1 MPPLSRDPT
10 AAYPI
15 SEDTSIPPEERTTLW
30 ICSYTRF
37 DNLAHAPRGTPSD
50 HSLHTIHLDER
61 TGALHRHSTVDGVL
75 NPAFLRFH
83 PKGVVYALTES
94 IHENGEIVGFT
105 TDAAGGLSP
114 LCRQS
119 AHGLSTCFLHLTTNL
134 EHVLF
139 VNYWDSSL
147 GVCPVKPDGVIAEKV
162 YLQAPAKVHAGGLAD
177 HLANRQSEPHAH
189 AIVVDPTHGRIAC
202 VPDLGLDKIRLY
214 TFDPQSG
221 QLASIGELPC
231 CSGPGP
237 HGPRYIEFD
246 RPGFGTHYR
255 HSAKRERSDGQEA
268 AFVVNELSSSVS
280 LFKYDSQMA
289 ARLLDGDAT
298 VGPADLFQL
307 VQVVSTLPSPVPPPS
322 SFTGGKNTC
331 GRIAQD
337 PSGKFVLVS
346 NRGDDSICVY
356 KIDRD
361 AGDFPALVEAGVY
374 KTEGKTPRHFQF
386 SPTGKFVIAAC
397 QDSDHVTVFAF
408 DPEDGSLK
416 YTGNKLA
423 IDSPNFVCAQ
433 PRPPPSSPS
442 LSPSTS
448 PPQPPSSSP

>member
-30 ICSYTRF
+30 ICSYTKF

-189 AIVVDPTHGRIAC
+189 AIVLDPAFARIAF
-202 VPDLGLDKIRLY
+202 VPV
-214 TFDPQSG
+214 S
-221 QLASIGELPC
+221 
-231 CSGPGP
+231 
-237 HGPRYIEFD
+237 
-246 RPGFGTHYR
+246 R
-255 HSAKRERSDGQEA
+255 HA
-268 AFVVNELSSSVS
+268 
-280 LFKYDSQMA
+280 
-289 ARLLDGDAT
+289 
-298 VGPADLFQL
+298 
-307 VQVVSTLPSPVPPPS
+307 
-322 SFTGGKNTC
+322 
-331 GRIAQD
+331 
-337 PSGKFVLVS
+337 
-346 NRGDDSICVY
+346 
-356 KIDRD
+356 
-361 AGDFPALVEAGVY
+361 
-374 KTEGKTPRHFQF
+374 
-386 SPTGKFVIAAC
+386 
-397 QDSDHVTVFAF
+397 
-408 DPEDGSLK
+408 
-416 YTGNKLA
+416 
-423 IDSPNFVCAQ
+423 
-433 PRPPPSSPS
+433 
-442 LSPSTS
+442 
-448 PPQPPSSSP
+448 

>member
-1 MPPLSRDPT
+1 
-10 AAYPI
+10 
-15 SEDTSIPPEERTTLW
+15 
-30 ICSYTRF
+30 
-37 DNLAHAPRGTPSD
+37 
-50 HSLHTIHLDER
+50 
-61 TGALHRHSTVDGVL
+61 
-75 NPAFLRFH
+75 
-83 PKGVVYALTES
+83 
-94 IHENGEIVGFT
+94 
-105 TDAAGGLSP
+105 
-114 LCRQS
+114 
-119 AHGLSTCFLHLTTNL
+119 
-134 EHVLF
+134 
-139 VNYWDSSL
+139 
-147 GVCPVKPDGVIAEKV
+147 
-162 YLQAPAKVHAGGLAD
+162 
-177 HLANRQSEPHAH
+177 
-189 AIVVDPTHGRIAC
+189 
-202 VPDLGLDKIRLY
+202 
-214 TFDPQSG
+214 
-221 QLASIGELPC
+221 
-231 CSGPGP
+231 
-237 HGPRYIEFD
+237 
-246 RPGFGTHYR
+246 
-255 HSAKRERSDGQEA
+255 
-268 AFVVNELSSSVS
+268 
-280 LFKYDSQMA
+280 MA

-408 DPEDGSLK
+408 NTEDGSLK

-433 PRPPPSSPS
+433 PRPLPSSPS

>member
-30 ICSYTRF
+30 ICSYTKF

-162 YLQAPAKVHAGGLAD
+162 YLQAPAKVHAAGLAD

-255 HSAKRERSDGQEA
+255 HSAKRDRAPEMEA
-268 AFVVNELSSSVS
+268 AFVVNEVTR
-280 LFKYDSQMA
+280 A
-289 ARLLDGDAT
+289 AMPQPT
-298 VGPADLFQL
+298 
-307 VQVVSTLPSPVPPPS
+307 PPPPPP
-322 SFTGGKNTC
+322 TPPPPHPAPPPT
-331 GRIAQD
+331 A
-337 PSGKFVLVS
+337 
-346 NRGDDSICVY
+346 
-356 KIDRD
+356 
-361 AGDFPALVEAGVY
+361 ALVVGLALQVQQPDSGAPARRRRHRRPRRPLPARAGGLHAAVAGAAAVVVHGRQEHLRADRAGPEWQVCAGV
-374 KTEGKTPRHFQF
+374 
-386 SPTGKFVIAAC
+386 
-397 QDSDHVTVFAF
+397 
-408 DPEDGSLK
+408 
-416 YTGNKLA
+416 
-423 IDSPNFVCAQ
+423 Q
-433 PRPPPSSPS
+433 PRRRLDLRVQDRPGGGRLPRPRRGRR
-442 LSPSTS
+442 L
-448 PPQPPSSSP
+448 QD

>member
-30 ICSYTRF
+30 ICSYTKF

-61 TGALHRHSTVDGVL
+61 SGALHRHSTVDGVL

-255 HSAKRERSDGQEA
+255 HSAKRDRAPEMEA
-268 AFVVNELSSSVS
+268 AFVVNEVTRAAMPQPTPPPPPPTPPPPHPLPLPLQLSSSVS
-280 LFKYDSQMA
+280 LFKYNSQMA

-307 VQVVSTLPSPVPPPS
+307 VQVVSTLPSPVPPP
-322 SFTGGKNTC
+322 
-331 GRIAQD
+331 
-337 PSGKFVLVS
+337 
-346 NRGDDSICVY
+346 
-356 KIDRD
+356 
-361 AGDFPALVEAGVY
+361 
-374 KTEGKTPRHFQF
+374 
-386 SPTGKFVIAAC
+386 
-397 QDSDHVTVFAF
+397 
-408 DPEDGSLK
+408 
-416 YTGNKLA
+416 
-423 IDSPNFVCAQ
+423 
-433 PRPPPSSPS
+433 
-442 LSPSTS
+442 
-448 PPQPPSSSP
+448 